1 MRALLISVSTA
12 EMGKGIKQLVVSA
25 RTLCKCLGFKCL
37 GREANDR
44 RRFISAPRS
53 NKNFAFFLY
62 ALLHLI
68 KTPGKEHLVFVFLH
82 TESITFELS
91 LEQNLATVTPHKQV
105 LIQTDK
111 AYSICGS
118 LLPVEANLQSWGS
131 LELRNDLAISS
142 EGMFLGL

>member
-12 EMGKGIKQLVVSA
+12 EMGKSIKQLVVSA

-37 GREANDR
+37 GREANDCC
-44 RRFISAPRS
+44 RFISAPRS

-62 ALLHLI
+62 MLLHLI
-68 KTPGKEHLVFVFLH
+68 KTPGKEHLVFVFLL
-82 TESITFELS
+82 TESITFES

-131 LELRNDLAISS
+131 LELHNDLAISS